1 MKIKRTLDVKVF
13 NVIAYAVVGFFGI
26 ITLLPFVIL
35 LSGSFTSEDSI
46 IQKGYSIFPSEFSS
60 EAYKLVFREPD
71 AILHSYV
78 VTVSVTI
85 IGTILSLFFSAM
97 AAYVLYR
104 KEVKHRNQLSFFLYF
119 TTLFN
124 GGLASFYII
133 INNHLQLN
141 NTFLILLTVQ
151 MFNVI
156 YILILRSFMQGSLH
170 DSLLESA
177 KIDGA
182 GDLGMFLRIVL
193 PLSKPA
199 LATIGL
205 FTALA
210 YWNDWWTPMLF
221 IENEKLYPMQYVLY
235 RVMSTA
241 EMSSALVNMSATMK
255 LPKES
260 LKLALTVVSTGPII
274 LAYPLAQ
281 KYFVKGLMIGA
292 VKG

>member
-1 MKIKRTLDVKVF
+1 MKIKSTLDVKIF
-13 NVIAYAVVGFFGI
+13 NTISYSVVGFFGI

-46 IQKGYSIFPSEFSS
+46 LQNGYSIFPKDFSF

-71 AILHSYV
+71 AILNAYI
-78 VTVSVTI
+78 VTLSVTI
-85 IGTILSLFFSAM
+85 LGTILALFFSAM

-104 KEVKHRNQLSFFLYF
+104 KEVKYRNKMSFFLYF

-124 GGLASFYII
+124 GGLASFYVI
-133 INNHLQLN
+133 INNTLHLD
-141 NTFLILLTVQ
+141 NTFLILVLVH
-151 MFNVI
+151 MFSVI
-156 YILILRSFMQGSLH
+156 HVLILRSFMQGSLH

-182 GDLGMFLRIVL
+182 GDFEMFLRIVL

-205 FTALA
+205 FTALG

-221 IENEKLYPMQYVLY
+221 IENEKLYPMQYVLF

-241 EMSSALVNMSATMK
+241 EMTSAILNTSYTVE

-281 KYFVKGLMIGA
+281 RYFVQGLMIGA